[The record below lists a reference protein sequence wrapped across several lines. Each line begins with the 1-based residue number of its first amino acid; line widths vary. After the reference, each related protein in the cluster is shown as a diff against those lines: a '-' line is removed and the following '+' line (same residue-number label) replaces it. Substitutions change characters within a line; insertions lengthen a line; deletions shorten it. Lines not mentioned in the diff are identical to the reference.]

1 MCATRPA
8 QSTQNS
14 KFADLCNIPEKYGS
28 EVDFLPENKQK
39 FSTSYSI
46 TLGLCSQTCPNY
58 PKQQVYNILVIS
70 QGKYE
75 G

>member
-28 EVDFLPENKQK
+28 EVDFLPENKHKSFLQVIVSLWVYVARHAQTTQNNK
-39 FSTSYSI
+39 FT
-46 TLGLCSQTCPNY
+46 
-58 PKQQVYNILVIS
+58 IS
-70 QGKYE
+70 L
-75 G
+75 